1 MREEFNA
8 ARNNPRISASNHF
21 LNPAPC
27 VLHDAISSSLN
38 QLFSSLNQLSP
49 LVRCFIPSAAFETV
63 IVDFMAPEQTRF
75 YCLSRRVTGPFR
87 YGTEYKLILIEARR
101 LAIMIKDP
109 NWSSGQNGWEWF
121 HWCPPLTKC
130 HISGPNEQAT
140 FRSR

>member
-1 MREEFNA
+1 MGEDFDA
-8 ARNNPRISASNHF
+8 ARNSPRISASNHF

-38 QLFSSLNQLSP
+38 QLSP

-63 IVDFMAPEQTRF
+63 IVDFMALEQTCF

-87 YGTEYKLILIEARR
+87 YGTEYKLIPIEARR

-109 NWSSGQNGWEWF
+109 NWYSRQHGWEWF
-121 HWCPPLTKC
+121 HWCPPMTKC

-140 FRSR
+140 F